1 LEIDATRKKYT
12 KPLCLVSFY
21 DKDND
26 KVLKFL
32 TNNFKFAAST
42 IAKTYKARWDIE
54 KFFRW
59 IKQNLKMKTFCGA
72 SKNAVMLQIWAAMIY
87 YLLLHFIKFQ
97 TKSAWEI
104 LELSR
109 RIQALLLDN
118 RSFLDLLSKN
128 FTNKPKPYNY
138 VVQLNLF

>member
-1 LEIDATRKKYT
+1 MEIDATRKKYT
-12 KPLCLVSFY
+12 KPLRLVSFY

-32 TNNFKFAAST
+32 TNNFKFASST

-59 IKQNLKMKTFCGA
+59 IKQNLKMKTFYGT

-97 TKSAWEI
+97 TKSAWGI

-128 FTNKPKPYNY
+128 FTNKPKSHNY
-138 VVQLNLF
+138 VV